1 MENTRIHKKEVN
13 LQPHQFTHLIKSQL
27 MSHLAEATLLS
38 RKDVSAVLEELA
50 NVMHTSSQ
58 QRWCL

>member
-1 MENTRIHKKEVN
+1 
-13 LQPHQFTHLIKSQL
+13 

-50 NVMHTSSQ
+50 NVMHTSSHIFPAKVVPVN
-58 QRWCL
+58 LLF